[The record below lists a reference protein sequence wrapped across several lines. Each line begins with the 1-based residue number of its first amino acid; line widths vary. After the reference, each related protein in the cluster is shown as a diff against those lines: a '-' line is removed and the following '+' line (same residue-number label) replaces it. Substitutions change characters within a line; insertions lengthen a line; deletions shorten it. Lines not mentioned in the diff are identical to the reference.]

1 LLEDL
6 GIFYGNL
13 VCSTTI
19 WNIMWPFGILYGY
32 LVCFFPFWYVV
43 PRKIWQPWFKS
54 AQGRKARP
62 KRIQKVFFSKR
73 FYSKICAR
81 SRTILGLL
89 SWYCPLF
96 DFLFRMSRYESMFWT
111 GWIRTWIKN
120 SIELNLVYSL
130 LSTYIS
136 TSKSSEYAR

>member
-1 LLEDL
+1 LEDL

-96 DFLFRMSRYESMFWT
+96 DCIDCRRF
-111 GWIRTWIKN
+111 IKKFVTL
-120 SIELNLVYSL
+120 IL
-130 LSTYIS
+130 LSC
-136 TSKSSEYAR
+136 SECRDMNLCFGLAGFEHG